1 MSRPYAN
8 AKDVLSPELLRTLQQ
23 HFTGLLWVPADTH
36 FHAVRR
42 KLVLALRDQG
52 VSTIEIAKLAG
63 VTPRRVRQILAKA
76 RTASPPTPPGASR
89 REAVFVSGR
98 NPSSTRTPIGGRQ
111 KARH

>member
-1 MSRPYAN
+1 MAEEKHLRLVSRPYAN
-8 AKDVLSPELLRTLQQ
+8 AKDVLPPELLRTLQQ

-52 VSTIEIAKLAG
+52 LSAIEIAPLAG

-76 RTASPPTPPGASR
+76 RTATAHKKLTVPPTFSAPVR
-89 REAVFVSGR
+89 
-98 NPSSTRTPIGGRQ
+98 
-111 KARH
+111 